1 MKRTTYIAAIA
12 AAAVGLTTLSAMAR
26 ERGPDFATL
35 DADGNGE
42 VTLSELQARGDARFE
57 TADTDGD
64 GFLSLAELEAA
75 GQERAGDRAA
85 RLRAAGQVQVT
96 EHLSRQVGKTHRVLM
111 ESPTMGRTEQ
121 FCEVVF
127 ETAQDEGAIVTARI
141 RAHADTHLVA

>member
-1 MKRTTYIAAIA
+1 MKRTTFIAAIV

-85 RLRAAGQVQVT
+85 RMLERMDAIDDGKLSADEMKSPRRDPARMFDRIDADGSGGISEEEFQEARAKMEERRG
-96 EHLSRQVGKTHRVLM
+96 GKKR
-111 ESPTMGRTEQ
+111 G
-121 FCEVVF
+121 
-127 ETAQDEGAIVTARI
+127 DN
-141 RAHADTHLVA
+141 